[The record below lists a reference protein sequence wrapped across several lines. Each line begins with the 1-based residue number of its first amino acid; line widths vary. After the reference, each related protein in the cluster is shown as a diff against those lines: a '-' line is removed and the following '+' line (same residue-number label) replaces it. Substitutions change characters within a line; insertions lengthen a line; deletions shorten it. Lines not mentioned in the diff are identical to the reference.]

1 MHEEINSSSFSS
13 HGGIVKKRRT
23 EKLWWRIVI
32 KRWRRKN
39 GEINALLLSHEGW
52 TKLKLRKMNSKRCRL
67 SLKEIA
73 TWTGSVILLI
83 DKVARRTVHRVTVVL
98 AVRITR
104 GNTKENKFEGLWMR
118 MFIYLVSN
126 VRRRKKTFWVPIR
139 LPDLTPW
146 SLRHRDSLM
155 SHANAIRSMHMR
167 HASCL

>member
-1 MHEEINSSSFSS
+1 
-13 HGGIVKKRRT
+13 
-23 EKLWWRIVI
+23 
-32 KRWRRKN
+32 
-39 GEINALLLSHEGW
+39 
-52 TKLKLRKMNSKRCRL
+52 MNSKRCRL

-73 TWTGSVILLI
+73 TWTGFVILLI
-83 DKVARRTVHRVTVVL
+83 DKVARRTAHRVTVVL

-146 SLRHRDSLM
+146 SLSHRDSLM

-167 HASCL
+167 HASCLELRYCYIESLQDRDKKNKWKSTFNFHLHGTNVSWIHTTTWKNRTFGAYL